1 MAADADETGAANR
14 AAGPGQG
21 DRYEGPATLAI
32 GGSRFTVQ
40 VHLRGHFEPI
50 DGRYHWYGRAAA
62 HDALTATLLSGRTP
76 ALLTTPDGSAPCE
89 LSDPDP
95 WQRYRV
101 TGISTPPFAAELTM
115 NASGEVRTGEQH
127 RAAESLLFNPRT
139 YDPSHFDDVT
149 RRLLRATIDWFE
161 RRGKEKLLENY
172 RECVWYA
179 DFLEFVAKERLFAK
193 MGTQAREA
201 NGDPDKRWDTSR
213 ISAFSEILAFYGL
226 DYWYAW
232 QVTILGLGPI
242 WQSDNASARRRAA
255 QWLDDGAVFAFGLS
269 EREHGADIYNTDMV
283 LNPDGRGGFRATGG
297 KYYIGNGNVAR
308 MVSVFGRRSD
318 VSGPD
323 GYVFFAADSQHEN
336 YRLVK
341 NIVQAQM
348 FVSEFRLENYPVRAQ
363 DVLHT
368 GQAAFDA
375 ALNTV
380 NVGKFNIG
388 FASVGVGEHAMY
400 EAVTHAHNRILYG
413 KRVTDFP
420 HVRRSFVDAYA
431 RLIAM
436 KAFGDRAIDYFR
448 AASPQDRR
456 YLLFNPVTKMK
467 MTTEG
472 EKVIGLLWDVIAAKG
487 FERDTYF
494 RGAGK
499 DIGAPAKLEGTV
511 HVNLALILKFMPNYL
526 FAPTEQPLVP
536 IRQDPV
542 DDEFLFRQGPARG
555 LGTVTFADWRLA
567 FEPFAGLPNVAQ
579 FREQAEGFTTL
590 LQTAAP
596 DAEQQQD
603 LDFRLVLGQLF
614 TLIVYAQL
622 ILEQAKLTGLDPDV
636 LDTIFEVFVRD
647 SSALT
652 VELHGKASSTEVQ
665 QQWAL
670 ANVRKPIIDTG
681 RFERVWEQVKALSGA
696 YLMNP

>member
-1 MAADADETGAANR
+1 
-14 AAGPGQG
+14 
-21 DRYEGPATLAI
+21 
-32 GGSRFTVQ
+32 
-40 VHLRGHFEPI
+40 
-50 DGRYHWYGRAAA
+50 
-62 HDALTATLLSGRTP
+62 
-76 ALLTTPDGSAPCE
+76 
-89 LSDPDP
+89 
-95 WQRYRV
+95 
-101 TGISTPPFAAELTM
+101 M
-115 NASGEVRTGEQH
+115 NVLGEVNAREQH
-127 RAAESLLFNPRT
+127 REAESLLFNPHT
-139 YDPSHFDDVT
+139 YDPSHFDDAT
-149 RRLLRATIDWFE
+149 RSLLRATIDWFE
-161 RRGKEKLLENY
+161 HRGKETLLRNY

-179 DFLEFVAKERLFAK
+179 DFLEFVAKEHLFAK

-201 NGDPDKRWDTSR
+201 NGDLDKRWDTSR
-213 ISAFSEILAFYGL
+213 ISAFSEVLAFYGL

-242 WQSDNASARRRAA
+242 WQSDNAWARSQAA
-255 QWLDDGAVFAFGLS
+255 RWLDDGAVFAFGLS
-269 EREHGADIYNTDMV
+269 EREHGADIYTTDM
-283 LNPDGRGGFRATGG
+283 LLTPNGGGGFRATGG
-297 KYYIGNGNVAR
+297 KYYIGNANVAR

-318 VSGPD
+318 VDGLD
-323 GYVFFAADSQHEN
+323 GYVFFAADSQHGN

-348 FVSEFRLENYPVRAQ
+348 FVAEFRLENYPVRAQ

-368 GQAAFDA
+368 GRAALDA

-388 FASVGVGEHAMY
+388 FASVGLSEHAMY

-448 AASPQDRR
+448 SASPQDRR
-456 YLLFNPVTKMK
+456 YLLFNPVSKMK

-472 EKVIGLLWDVIAAKG
+472 EKVIELLWDVIAAKG
-487 FERDTYF
+487 FECDTYF

-499 DIGAPAKLEGTV
+499 DVGALAKLEGTV

-526 FAPTEQPLVP
+526 FAPTEQPAVP
-536 IRQDPV
+536 TRQDPV

-555 LGTVTFADWRLA
+555 LGNVTFADWRLA
-567 FEPFAGLPNVAQ
+567 FEPFARLPNVAR
-579 FREQAEGFTTL
+579 FGEQAEGFTTL
-590 LQTAAP
+590 LRTAAP
-596 DAEQQQD
+596 APEQQQD

-622 ILEQAKLTGLDPDV
+622 NLEQARLAGLDPDV
-636 LDTIFEVFVRD
+636 LETIFEIFVRD
-647 SSALT
+647 FSALA
-652 VELHGKASSTEVQ
+652 VELHGKSSSTEAQ

-670 ANVRKPIIDTG
+670 ANVRKPIIDVD
-681 RFERVWEQVKALSGA
+681 RFERVWEQVRGLSGA
-696 YLMNP
+696 YLMSP